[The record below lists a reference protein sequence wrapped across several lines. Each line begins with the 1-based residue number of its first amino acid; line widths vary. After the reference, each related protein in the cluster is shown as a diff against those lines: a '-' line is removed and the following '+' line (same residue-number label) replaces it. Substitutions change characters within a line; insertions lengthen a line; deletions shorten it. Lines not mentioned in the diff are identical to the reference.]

1 MSSLLGE
8 LVNLFLKK
16 KKKVWQGFPKVV
28 RTTHLCFAHLQTPGG
43 ALSPSCFYQ
52 MFIAL
57 VTSFSLWH
65 LLVWFE
71 CLSRFVYFS
80 LFVLSPK
87 ACTEMEAYLYVSKTF
102 HRSNRLSAVLQCL
115 WKLVANLQVDLVI
128 KVLKCM

>member
-8 LVNLFLKK
+8 LVNLFIKK
-16 KKKVWQGFPKVV
+16 KKKQSGKVSQRLLEQG
-28 RTTHLCFAHLQTPGG
+28 LCFAHLQTPCG
-43 ALSPSCFYQ
+43 ALFHSCFYQ

-57 VTSFSLWH
+57 VPSFSLWH
-65 LLVWFE
+65 LLVWLE

-80 LFVLSPK
+80 LFLLSPK
-87 ACTEMEAYLYVSKTF
+87 ACTEMETDLYVSKTF

-115 WKLVANLQVDLVI
+115 WKLVANLQIDLVV